1 MEEIVY
7 KERRGTDCVKW
18 DGLAESFGEKDLTAL
33 WVADM
38 DFQAP
43 ACVRQALREY
53 VEMGAYGYYRRPD
66 SHYEPFMRWE
76 KQYHGYEVKKEWL
89 RFAPG
94 VVPAIYWLVQM
105 LTEPGDGVGVMTPV
119 YYPFMNAV
127 KDNGRI
133 VTDCPLINRG
143 GAYTMDLERLERL
156 ASEGAMKLFILCS
169 PHNPVGRVWLRE
181 ELKAFLAV
189 CGRYRIPVIADEI
202 HQDIVFEERE
212 QTALGSL
219 GEYEPGLVTLTAPS
233 KTFNL
238 ASMQNSVVV
247 LPDEE
252 LRGRWDEFTR
262 RLSMNNGNAMG
273 YIAAAS
279 AYEGG
284 RPWLEGVLKIIRGN
298 YEYLRQALSGKL
310 PQAQISPLEGTY
322 LSWVNLE
329 AYVQPGRPAAEWM
342 KETVQE
348 KARLAVDFGDWFGG
362 PQYASFIRM
371 NLATRRENIEQ
382 AADRLAGAIR

>member
-1 MEEIVY
+1 M
-7 KERRGTDCVKW
+7 
-18 DGLAESFGEKDLTAL
+18 
-33 WVADM
+33 
-38 DFQAP
+38 
-43 ACVRQALREY
+43 
-53 VEMGAYGYYRRPD
+53 
-66 SHYEPFMRWE
+66 
-76 KQYHGYEVKKEWL
+76 
-89 RFAPG
+89 
-94 VVPAIYWLVQM
+94 
-105 LTEPGDGVGVMTPV
+105 
-119 YYPFMNAV
+119 
-127 KDNGRI
+127 
-133 VTDCPLINRG
+133 
-143 GAYTMDLERLERL
+143 
-156 ASEGAMKLFILCS
+156 
-169 PHNPVGRVWLRE
+169 
-181 ELKAFLAV
+181 
-189 CGRYRIPVIADEI
+189 
-202 HQDIVFEERE
+202 FEERG

-262 RLSMNNGNAMG
+262 RLSMNGGSAMG

-284 RPWLEGVLKIIRGN
+284 RPWLESVLKIIRGN
-298 YEYLRQALSGKL
+298 YEYLRQALPGKL

-329 AYVQPGRPAAEWM
+329 AYVRPGRPAAEWM